1 MSDRTDIE
9 RVREQVDLVALISE
23 YVPLQPKGRE
33 WVGICPFHDDHK
45 PSMRVVTHK
54 ENAFYKCFSCGA
66 YGDCIK
72 FVREYLKKD
81 FGEALQ
87 FLAERVGI
95 ELSNQP
101 RNEEKNS
108 IRKKIRNAIEWAS
121 QLYQDQLSNSDE
133 GALAFK
139 LLHLRGFENE
149 SIEKF
154 MIGVAPNSWTYLT
167 DLVKDNDDRIFTCL
181 EAGLLKKKDSTDR
194 IYDSFRHRIMFP
206 ICDESGSPVAF
217 GGRIINE
224 EDEPKYINSP
234 ETELFHKSKVL
245 YGYHLARAEM
255 QKTKTAIVV
264 EGYTDVIACHQI
276 GVTNVIA
283 TLGTSLTE
291 QHASKLSRICEKVI
305 LVFDGDDAGQRAA
318 DRAVEVFFS
327 KDIDVQICVLP
338 EGSDPADLASSETD
352 LMSFFDKSVDAIS
365 FKLDRLECSLSNTD
379 TISGKARRIELF
391 LDELVRLG
399 IGKLSG
405 IRKPLIYER
414 LASLIKVSIEEVES
428 FISKRTEPTKSNKPS
443 ASNDDKKVTNI
454 SRARQIAE
462 HELIG
467 VLIFDPTESSAA
479 IRENGTS
486 ITSDDFKDETAN
498 KIAINI
504 IPRLQNGISFSMPEL
519 LEELDEPARVLASTL
534 YFTGERICTTYESVM
549 LAANM
554 TIRSFVNLIEDKA
567 IADEVQTLSNV
578 SDPGDRLK
586 LAQEMLETI
595 RKHKTSRSAS

>member
-1 MSDRTDIE
+1 
-9 RVREQVDLVALISE
+9 
-23 YVPLQPKGRE
+23 
-33 WVGICPFHDDHK
+33 
-45 PSMRVVTHK
+45 
-54 ENAFYKCFSCGA
+54 
-66 YGDCIK
+66 
-72 FVREYLKKD
+72 
-81 FGEALQ
+81 
-87 FLAERVGI
+87 
-95 ELSNQP
+95 
-101 RNEEKNS
+101 
-108 IRKKIRNAIEWAS
+108 
-121 QLYQDQLSNSDE
+121 
-133 GALAFK
+133 
-139 LLHLRGFENE
+139 
-149 SIEKF
+149 
-154 MIGVAPNSWTYLT
+154 
-167 DLVKDNDDRIFTCL
+167 
-181 EAGLLKKKDSTDR
+181 
-194 IYDSFRHRIMFP
+194 
-206 ICDESGSPVAF
+206 
-217 GGRIINE
+217 
-224 EDEPKYINSP
+224 
-234 ETELFHKSKVL
+234 
-245 YGYHLARAEM
+245 M